1 MVVYYSLGNRKYWFT
16 TIERLLQIAEI
27 LSKKSYLLYDIDA
40 INETYNDWFILNEN
54 YVRKLSEV
62 IEEVSEEI
70 EDEAILND
78 LLAMKQ
84 VFDGGSV
91 LFG

>member
-27 LSKKSYLLYDIDA
+27 LSKKNYLLHDIDA

-54 YVRKLSEV
+54 YARKLSEV

-78 LLAMKQ
+78 LLDMKQ

-91 LFG
+91 VFG